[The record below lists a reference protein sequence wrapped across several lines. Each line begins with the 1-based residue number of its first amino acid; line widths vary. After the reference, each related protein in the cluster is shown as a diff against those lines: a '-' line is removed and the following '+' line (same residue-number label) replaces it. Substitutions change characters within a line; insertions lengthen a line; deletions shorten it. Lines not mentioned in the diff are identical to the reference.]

1 MAAMPFSSVEW
12 LLAGR
17 YLRTKKQES
26 FVSVIAGFS
35 FVGIALG
42 VAVLIIV
49 MAVMNGF
56 RIELLSRVLG
66 INGHMRVDSLVGGF
80 ADYDAE
86 AARILAVPGVVRAAP
101 MVQGQVLASANGVQS
116 GALVRGLARENLL
129 NLPLVAKG
137 LEPQGAADA
146 FEDSMVILGARL
158 AQQLG
163 VGPGMRVT
171 LLSPE
176 GDVTVMGRAP
186 RKKTYVIAGIF
197 EVGMIEYDSSFIYM
211 PLKEAQLFFSR
222 GGKADSIEIMI
233 EDPDNVEALREPVR
247 LASPPNARLYD
258 WKQINAAFFD
268 ALIVERNVMFL
279 ILSLVILVAALNTIS
294 GLIMLVKDKG
304 RDIAILRTMGMSQW
318 GVMRVFFIAGSAIGF
333 VGTILGLILGIL
345 FCLNIEEIRLF
356 MSWLSGT
363 KLFSPEIYFL
373 SKMPAEMEVD
383 EVIAVAIMSLTL
395 AFIATLYPS
404 WRAARLDPVEALRYE

>member
-1 MAAMPFSSVEW
+1 MAAVPFSSVEW

-26 FVSVIAGFS
+26 FVNVIAGFS

-66 INGHMRVDSLVGGF
+66 INGHMRIDSLTGGF
-80 ADYDAE
+80 EDYDAE
-86 AARILAVPGVVRAAP
+86 AAKILAVPGVVRAAP

-116 GALVRGLARENLL
+116 GALVRGLTRENLL

-146 FEDSMVILGARL
+146 FEGSMVILGARL

-163 VGPGMRVT
+163 LGPGMRVT

-186 RKKTYVIAGIF
+186 RKKTYVVAGIF

-211 PLKEAQLFFSR
+211 PLKEAQLFFGR
-222 GGKADSIEIMI
+222 GNKTDSIEVMI
-233 EDPDNVEALREPVR
+233 NDPDTVENWREPVR

-333 VGTILGLILGIL
+333 VGTILGLILGVL
-345 FCLNIEEIRLF
+345 FCLNIEEIRQF

-363 KLFSPEIYFL
+363 QLFSPEIYFL
-373 SKMPAEMEVD
+373 SKMPAQMEVD
-383 EVIAVAIMSLTL
+383 EVIAVAVMSLTL